1 MLLSEKNSCLDVSD
15 SPLDLIVAEKRY
27 MYAANWAVMM
37 VLAEAYE
44 GVPMRM

>member
-27 MYAANWAVMM
+27 MYAPTGPVM